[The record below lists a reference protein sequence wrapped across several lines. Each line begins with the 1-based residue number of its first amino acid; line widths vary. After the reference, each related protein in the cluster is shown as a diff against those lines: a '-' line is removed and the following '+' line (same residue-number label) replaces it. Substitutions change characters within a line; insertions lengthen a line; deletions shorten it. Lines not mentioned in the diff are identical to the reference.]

1 MKKTSTFTN
10 GLIWFGAAISIAEIL
25 TGTLLASLGFQQAF
39 LAIILGHLIGGA
51 LMYCA
56 GMIGAYTERSAMDTV
71 KLSFGGKGSYLFSTL
86 NVLQLVGW
94 TAVMIFSGAMAATVM
109 FPGLSRGVW
118 SLIIGALILL
128 WIFIG
133 LSNLGHISTI
143 TMSALFILTIVLST
157 AIFGGDLTAAPATG
171 ELTFG
176 QAVELSV
183 AMPLSWLVLIADYT
197 KDAKKKQEATA
208 VSVGVYFL
216 GSCWMYVI
224 GMGAALFTGQSDVA
238 QIMVSAGLGVV
249 GLIIIVLSTVT
260 TTFLDAYS
268 AGVSALSISE
278 KFGEK
283 WVAAA
288 VTIIGTVLAIFTNV
302 TQFEGFL
309 YLIGSVFAPMIAILI
324 SDYFILHRDMSGLDV
339 SWRNM
344 GLWVVGFVLYRI
356 CMNVATPVGY
366 TLPVM
371 IVIVIL
377 SIVTHKV
384 VGGIE
389 NGREEKGE
397 SLPQ

>member
-25 TGTLLASLGFQQAF
+25 TGTLLAPLGFQKAF
-39 LAIILGHLIGGA
+39 LAILLGHLIGGV

-56 GMIGAYTERSAMDTV
+56 GIIGAYTERSGMDTV
-71 KLSFGGKGSYLFSTL
+71 KLSFGEKGSYVFSIL
-86 NVLQLVGW
+86 NILQLVGW
-94 TAVMIFSGAMAATVM
+94 TAVMIFSGATAATVI
-109 FPGLSRGVW
+109 FPGINQSVW

-143 TMSALFILTIVLST
+143 TMSGLFILTLVLSG
-157 AIFGGDLTAAPATG
+157 AIFGGDMTGVQGTA

-197 KDAKKKQEATA
+197 KDAKKKKEATA
-208 VSVGVYFL
+208 VSVGVYFA

-238 QIMVSAGLGVV
+238 QIMVSAGLGAV

-268 AGVSALSISE
+268 AGVSGLSISK
-278 KFGEK
+278 KFSEK
-283 WVAAA
+283 WGAA
-288 VTIIGTVLAIFTNV
+288 VVTMIGTILAVSINV

-309 YLIGSVFAPMIAILI
+309 YLIGSVFAPMIVILI
-324 SDYFILHRDMSGLDV
+324 TDYFILHRDLSSSQV

-344 GLWVVGFVLYRI
+344 GLWVIGFILYRV
-356 CMNVATPVGY
+356 CMSISTPVGY

-371 IVIVIL
+371 VIIMIL
-377 SIVTHKV
+377 AIVTDKLAA
-384 VGGIE
+384 GS
-389 NGREEKGE
+389 R
-397 SLPQ
+397 